1 MRRVSSQNFDQIVI
15 QAAGE
20 DLRCVFLWGQDCYN
34 CNVFKQTAL
43 LHQEA
48 LSDLGLSWF
57 EADVYADEPLGRRF
71 SLHGV
76 PTFVLFRAGKRLGRI
91 TGWPGLPQFTAA
103 QTEVNL
109 PYITA
114 DASGPK
120 HLNLKITR
128 AKLESLVEE
137 LINRTIEPCRVAIKD
152 AGVKDAE
159 ANAEEDHRIAE
170 LALTRNQADGL
181 IHSTRKSLAEHGDKL
196 DAADK
201 ESIESAIKDVEAV
214 LQDGDKA
221 AIDAK
226 VEALN
231 AAAQKLGEKMYADM
245 QAQQAAQSPQAGEE
259 AKPADD
265 NVVDAEFKEVKRDQ

>member
-1 MRRVSSQNFDQIVI
+1 MSAAQHFDPGGIFQALGMHRVSSQNFDQIVI

-103 QTEVNL
+103 VRRLQT
-109 PYITA
+109 
-114 DASGPK
+114 D
-120 HLNLKITR
+120 
-128 AKLESLVEE
+128 
-137 LINRTIEPCRVAIKD
+137 
-152 AGVKDAE
+152 
-159 ANAEEDHRIAE
+159 
-170 LALTRNQADGL
+170 
-181 IHSTRKSLAEHGDKL
+181 
-196 DAADK
+196 
-201 ESIESAIKDVEAV
+201 
-214 LQDGDKA
+214 
-221 AIDAK
+221 
-226 VEALN
+226 
-231 AAAQKLGEKMYADM
+231 
-245 QAQQAAQSPQAGEE
+245 
-259 AKPADD
+259 
-265 NVVDAEFKEVKRDQ
+265 